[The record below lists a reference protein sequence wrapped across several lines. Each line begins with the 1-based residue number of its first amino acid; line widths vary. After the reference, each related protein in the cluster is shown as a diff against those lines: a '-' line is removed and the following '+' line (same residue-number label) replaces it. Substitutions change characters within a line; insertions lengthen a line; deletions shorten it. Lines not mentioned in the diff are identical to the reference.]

1 MDDMNH
7 LLRSLGKD
15 SNTLRSIMNSADGQA
30 LMRML
35 AGQDGG
41 TALRQAAQ
49 SAMHGDTA
57 QMSRMIQTMMNTPEG
72 AKLAERIRQATEK

>member
-15 SNTLRSIMNSADGQA
+15 SNTLRSIMNSADGQT

-41 TALRQAAQ
+41 TSLRQAAQ
-49 SAMHGDTA
+49 SAMQGDTA
-57 QMSRMIQTMMNTPEG
+57 QMSRMIQNLMNTPDG
-72 AKLAERIRQATEK
+72 AKLAERIRQAVEK